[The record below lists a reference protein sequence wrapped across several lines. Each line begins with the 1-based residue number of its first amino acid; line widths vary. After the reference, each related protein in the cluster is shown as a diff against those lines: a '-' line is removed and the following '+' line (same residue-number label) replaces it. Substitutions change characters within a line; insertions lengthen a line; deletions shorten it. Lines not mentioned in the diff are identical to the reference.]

1 MKARTQTPTQ
11 TPTQLLTPKSILLHL
26 DRSAGAVERIRVARQ
41 VAEAFDAQVR
51 AQPCT
56 LSAFVRH
63 PLAIGAV
70 AEAVE
75 TMRAIDKAARD
86 TMHASFVTHAAGAP
100 RLHWCEP
107 EDDGPWSFARHAL
120 YADLMVLGQRDRNDP
135 MDGELP
141 GDFVP
146 SVLVQSGRPA
156 LVLPYAGPI
165 APIGRN
171 VLVAW
176 KETRESARAVT
187 AALPWLLAAS
197 RVHAVSYG
205 LNAGYA
211 LDDLQDYLRAQGVM
225 NATLH
230 PGGDKDDD
238 AGNRLLSLASDLGA
252 DLLVMGC
259 YGHSRAREWVMG
271 GATLSILQWMTLPVL
286 MVH

>member
-1 MKARTQTPTQ
+1 MQ
-11 TPTQLLTPKSILLHL
+11 TPKSILLHL
-26 DRSAGAVERIRVARQ
+26 DGSARTVERIKLAREL
-41 VAEAFDAQVR
+41 AETFEAEVT

-56 LSAFVRH
+56 LSALMRY
-63 PLAIGAV
+63 PYAIEAA
-70 AEAVE
+70 AEAVAIMQE
-75 TMRAIDKAARD
+75 IDKDARD
-86 TMHASFVTHAAGAP
+86 RMHATFMEHGAGSP
-100 RLHWCEP
+100 RLHWTEA
-107 EDDGPWSFARHAL
+107 ESDGPWSFGRRAL
-120 YADLMVLGQRDRNDP
+120 YADLLILGQRDRNDP

-141 GDFVP
+141 GDFLP

-165 APIGRN
+165 GPIGRN

-176 KETRESARAVT
+176 KETREAARAVT
-187 AALPWLLAAS
+187 AALPWLRTAA

-205 LNAGYA
+205 EDAEGA
-211 LDDLQDYLRAQGVM
+211 LQRLQEYLRAQGVA

-230 PGGDKDDD
+230 PGGNKEDD
-238 AGNRLLSLASDLGA
+238 AGNKLLSFAADLSA

-286 MVH
+286 MSH